1 MHDVNNMS
9 IVPPVFL
16 QQTSPSYHPVCPGD
30 DVTITCNVSTGS
42 AALRWDDPL
51 NPSAISVLYDEMDV
65 AGMNIAYLSIFEIRL
80 VGKNLEDFEFSS
92 EATIQNI
99 QLSNNG
105 SSLSCSDQIF
115 GSNEKRI
122 SISISGIIYS
132 MYYNTLQKINR

>member
-1 MHDVNNMS
+1 M
-9 IVPPVFL
+9 
-16 QQTSPSYHPVCPGD
+16 
-30 DVTITCNVSTGS
+30 TITCNVSTGS